1 MGKIDLASKYGE
13 CSHNIIQPFSWL
25 DIMRKHDVIVWL
37 RWINSNICQRFYV
50 DDWKTMDVKLRIAT
64 GMLNKL
70 TSLTDEEKIKI
81 HCNLTTNV
89 KKAKIDVELES
100 LPF

>member
-1 MGKIDLASKYGE
+1 MGKINLTSRYGE
-13 CSHNIIQPFSWL
+13 CSDIIIQPNDWL
-25 DIMRKHDVIVWL
+25 KTMRNHEMIVWL
-37 RWINSNICQRFYV
+37 RWVNSNICQRFYV

-70 TSLTDEEKIKI
+70 TSLTDEEKIRI

-89 KKAKIDVELES
+89 KKAKIDVELEE